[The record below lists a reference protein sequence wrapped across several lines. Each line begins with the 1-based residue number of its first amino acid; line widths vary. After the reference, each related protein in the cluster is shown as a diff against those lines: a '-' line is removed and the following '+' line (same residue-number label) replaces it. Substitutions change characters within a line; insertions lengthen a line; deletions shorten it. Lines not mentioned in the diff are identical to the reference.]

1 MKTHVIPWMSKEE
14 TERLLQEL
22 KDEVANRRAKSPSPQ
37 SQPKSIVIDIEP
49 PAKSTPEGP
58 KTLDIGSI

>member
-22 KDEVANRRAKSPSPQ
+22 NHEVANRRTKSP

-49 PAKSTPEGP
+49 PAKSKPEGP
-58 KTLDIGSI
+58 KTLDVGSI

>member
-22 KDEVANRRAKSPSPQ
+22 KEEVAARRSKTPSP
-37 SQPKSIVIDIEP
+37 PKSIVIDIEP
-49 PAKSTPEGP
+49 PAKPKPEGP
-58 KTLDIGSI
+58 KTLDVGSI

>member
-14 TERLLQEL
+14 TERLLREL
-22 KDEVANRRAKSPSPQ
+22 KEEVATRRVKTASE
-37 SQPKSIVIDIEP
+37 PKSFVIEIEP
-49 PAKSTPEGP
+49 EGSKP